1 MSINFSIDSKLD
13 KSNFKKYKIGI
24 VKSEWNNNITDSL
37 INSCMSVLL
46 DSGIKQNNIIK
57 INVPGS
63 MELVLG
69 ASLLLNK
76 KKVDG
81 VIALGSI
88 IKGDTD
94 HDKYIAQSVSNG
106 LINVSLEY
114 KKPVVFGVLTTNNM
128 KQAIDRCD
136 GKKGNKGLESA
147 YTLLKMLNLRKE
159 L

>member
-1 MSINFSIDSKLD
+1 MSF
-13 KSNFKKYKIGI
+13 
-24 VKSEWNNNITDSL
+24 
-37 INSCMSVLL
+37 LL
-46 DSGIKQNNIIK
+46 DSGIEENNIIK

-69 ASLLLNK
+69 AGLLLNK

>member
-1 MSINFSIDSKLD
+1 MSINFSIDSQLD

-37 INSCMSVLL
+37 INSCMSFLL

>member
-1 MSINFSIDSKLD
+1 MSINFSIDNQLD
-13 KSNFKKYKIGI
+13 KSNFKEYKIGI

-37 INSCMSVLL
+37 INSCMSFLL
-46 DSGIKQNNIIK
+46 DSGIEENNIIK

-69 ASLLLNK
+69 AGLLLNK

>member
-1 MSINFSIDSKLD
+1 MSINFSIDNQLD
-13 KSNFKKYKIGI
+13 KSNFKEYKIGI

-37 INSCMSVLL
+37 INSCMSFLL

>member
-1 MSINFSIDSKLD
+1 MSINFSIDNQLY
-13 KSNFKKYKIGI
+13 KSNFKEYKIGI
-24 VKSEWNNNITDSL
+24 VKSEWNKNITDSL
-37 INSCMSVLL
+37 INSCMNLLL
-46 DSGIKQNNIIK
+46 DSGIEEKHIIK
-57 INVPGS
+57 INVPGT

-76 KKVDG
+76 KNVDG
-81 VIALGSI
+81 VIALGCV

-114 KKPVVFGVLTTNNM
+114 NKPVIFGVLTTNNM

-147 YTLLKMLNLRKE
+147 YTLLKMLNLRKK

>member
-1 MSINFSIDSKLD
+1 MSINFSINNRLD
-13 KSNFKKYKIGI
+13 KSNFKEYKIGI
-24 VKSEWNNNITDSL
+24 VKSEWNKNITDSL
-37 INSCMSVLL
+37 INSCMSFLL

-114 KKPVVFGVLTTNNM
+114 NKPVIFGVLTTNNM

-147 YTLLKMLNLRKE
+147 YTLLKMLNLRKK

>member
-37 INSCMSVLL
+37 INSCMSFLL

>member
-24 VKSEWNNNITDSL
+24 VKSDLNNNITDSL
-37 INSCMSVLL
+37 INSCMSFLL

>member
-106 LINVSLEY
+106 LINLSLEY

>member
-1 MSINFSIDSKLD
+1 MSINFSINNRLD
-13 KSNFKKYKIGI
+13 KSNFKEYKIGI
-24 VKSEWNNNITDSL
+24 VKSEWNKNITDLL
-37 INSCMSVLL
+37 INSCMNLLL
-46 DSGIKQNNIIK
+46 DSGIEENNIIK

-69 ASLLLNK
+69 ADLLLNK
-76 KKVDG
+76 KNVDG
-81 VIALGSI
+81 VIALGCV

-114 KKPVVFGVLTTNNM
+114 NKPVIFGVLTTSNM

-147 YTLLKMLNLRKE
+147 YTLLKMLNLRKK

>member
-37 INSCMSVLL
+37 INSCMSFLL

-94 HDKYIAQSVSNG
+94 HDKYIAQCVSNG

>member
-37 INSCMSVLL
+37 INSCMSFLL

-147 YTLLKMLNLRKE
+147 YTLLKMLNLRKK

>member
-37 INSCMSVLL
+37 INSCMSFLL

-106 LINVSLEY
+106 LINLSLEY

>member
-37 INSCMSVLL
+37 INSCMSFLL

-147 YTLLKMLNLRKE
+147 YTLLKMLNLNHK

>member
-1 MSINFSIDSKLD
+1 MNINFSIDNQLD

-24 VKSEWNNNITDSL
+24 VKSEWNNHITDSL
-37 INSCMSVLL
+37 INSCKNFLL
-46 DSGIKQNNIIK
+46 DSGIEENNIIK

-69 ASLLLNK
+69 ADLLLNK

-106 LINVSLEY
+106 LINLSLEY

>member
-24 VKSEWNNNITDSL
+24 VKSEWNNNITDSV
-37 INSCMSVLL
+37 INSCMSLLL

-57 INVPGS
+57 IYVPGS

-69 ASLLLNK
+69 AILLLNK

>member
-1 MSINFSIDSKLD
+1 MSINFSINNRLD
-13 KSNFKKYKIGI
+13 KSNFKEYKIGI

-37 INSCMSVLL
+37 INSCMNFLL
-46 DSGIKQNNIIK
+46 DSGIEENNIIK

-69 ASLLLNK
+69 ADLLLNK
-76 KKVDG
+76 KNVDG
-81 VIALGSI
+81 VIALGCV

-94 HDKYIAQSVSNG
+94 HDKYIAHSVSNG

>member
-37 INSCMSVLL
+37 INSCMSFLL

-94 HDKYIAQSVSNG
+94 HDKYVAQSVSNG

>member
-1 MSINFSIDSKLD
+1 MSINFSIDNQLY
-13 KSNFKKYKIGI
+13 KSNFKEYKIGI

-37 INSCMSVLL
+37 INSCMSFLL

>member
-1 MSINFSIDSKLD
+1 M
-13 KSNFKKYKIGI
+13 
-24 VKSEWNNNITDSL
+24 
-37 INSCMSVLL
+37 
-46 DSGIKQNNIIK
+46 
-57 INVPGS
+57 
-63 MELVLG
+63 
-69 ASLLLNK
+69 
-76 KKVDG
+76 
-81 VIALGSI
+81 GSI